1 MIQTLAFRF
10 KHFLKERHQL
20 SRSGSEELLSVSE
33 YYGVAPRS
41 AVFSKER
48 QESRAESLEG
58 YRIVKKG
65 DLVMNYMLAWKGA
78 YGISSYDGIVSPA
91 YSVFE
96 VDQSIVD
103 LRFLHHRTRSRDMQG
118 TFKSASKGIMESRLR
133 LYPETLLSLPV
144 ELPSLGYQ
152 RQVSEYLDEKTA
164 RIDTLVAK
172 KTRFIELLKEKRQ
185 AVITKAVTKGLD
197 DSVEMKDSGVD
208 SIGFFP
214 IHWQLK
220 RLKYIAKVQTG
231 IAKGKDHAGKK
242 TISVPYLRVANV
254 QDGHLLLED
263 VATME
268 IPQEDLARYSL
279 KCGDVLM
286 NEGGDFDKLGRGHV
300 WNDEITPCVHQNHV
314 FAVRPYAVSS
324 EWLNAFTSSRVAQ
337 FYFMGRSKQST
348 NLASISSTNL
358 MELPVPVPPHREQVL
373 IIESLQRST
382 DKLTALTARTERSI
396 EFLKEHRAALI
407 TAAVTGKID
416 VREAA

>member
-1 MIQTLAFRF
+1 MKAWQ
-10 KHFLKERHQL
+10 
-20 SRSGSEELLSVSE
+20 GSV
-33 YYGVAPRS
+33 
-41 AVFSKER
+41 
-48 QESRAESLEG
+48 
-58 YRIVKKG
+58 
-65 DLVMNYMLAWKGA
+65 
-78 YGISSYDGIVSPA
+78 GISGHRGIVSPA
-91 YSVFE
+91 YFIFKADHKENSRYIHHLMRCNRYIAGY
-96 VDQSIVD
+96 QSI
-103 LRFLHHRTRSRDMQG
+103 
-118 TFKSASKGIMESRLR
+118 SKGIRVNQWDLDPDKHARM
-133 LYPETLLSLPV
+133 PVVLPPAHEQQAIV
-144 ELPSLGYQ
+144 DF
-152 RQVSEYLDEKTA
+152 LDRETA
-164 RIDTLVAK
+164 RIDTLIAK

-185 AVITKAVTKGLD
+185 AIITKAVTKGLD
-197 DSVEMKDSGVD
+197 DSVEIKDSGVD

-214 IHWQLK
+214 SHWQMK

-279 KCGDVLM
+279 QRGDVLM

-382 DKLTALTARTERSI
+382 DKLTALTERTERSI
-396 EFLKEHRAALI
+396 ELLKEHRAALI